1 MRQAGF
7 CLHPEPWVGVGGGP
21 RPAAVYPK
29 AGGLEVTQRRRA
41 VRGALGG
48 AQSQVA
54 PTSFLFLEGIVAS
67 SCPLGEYWHHLRAR
81 VPLHLWVPCH
91 RAPPPWF
98 AWQWALLCSCP
109 GRNRVPWHLL
119 SEPLSRLTSRNPD
132 QTRGLVQ
139 KPQGPVDRKALC
151 GNFQGLGAP
160 SWEGQA
166 SGPSFV
172 G

>member
-54 PTSFLFLEGIVAS
+54 PTSFPLPRRDRGQFLPPGGILAPS
-67 SCPLGEYWHHLRAR
+67 SCQGATPSL
-81 VPLHLWVPCH
+81 
-91 RAPPPWF
+91 
-98 AWQWALLCSCP
+98 
-109 GRNRVPWHLL
+109 
-119 SEPLSRLTSRNPD
+119 
-132 QTRGLVQ
+132 
-139 KPQGPVDRKALC
+139 GPVSQSTTSLVCLAVGAAVFLPWQEQGAL
-151 GNFQGLGAP
+151 AP
-160 SWEGQA
+160 S
-166 SGPSFV
+166 F
-172 G
+172 